1 MTLFPT
7 LPVTV
12 RENLY
17 NCLQLNCIFFMSRDW
32 YIKNSFVVDNI
43 KIKDR
48 TNKNKTASFFFKRYL
63 CFVISGFTD
72 VTSACCGNGK
82 LNADI
87 PCLPIAK
94 YCSDRTKYLFW
105 DRYGHPTEA
114 AARTLVDLML
124 SDDSQY
130 SSPLTLAQLIS
141 LWSIRLNFWIIITS
155 NIHGFGRLIIK
166 YMS

>member
-1 MTLFPT
+1 MILHSFT
-7 LPVTV
+7 
-12 RENLY
+12 NLSIMIIY
-17 NCLQLNCIFFMSRDW
+17 SSSI
-32 YIKNSFVVDNI
+32 
-43 KIKDR
+43 
-48 TNKNKTASFFFKRYL
+48 

-141 LWSIRLNFWIIITS
+141 L
-155 NIHGFGRLIIK
+155 
-166 YMS
+166 